1 VSTSKIGN
9 MHMIEVVDDDQEIY
23 QFPVT
28 AVEDV
33 PRQEWFDLMV
43 ECGGFVSCVYSPLS
57 SVHAPSL
64 EGKRKCPICI
74 AAWARI
80 DEARD
85 KQQPSQLSSQVVT
98 ELLGW
103 LDQIAAQ
110 GMSFRARLMKNRG
123 EG

>member
-1 VSTSKIGN
+1 
-9 MHMIEVVDDDQEIY
+9 MIY

-57 SVHAPSL
+57 SDHVPSL

-98 ELLGW
+98 ELLDW
-103 LDQIAAQ
+103 LDKGAAEA
-110 GMSFRARLMKNRG
+110 MRFRELLMKNRR
-123 EG
+123 EE